1 MALLDAAERGSVA
14 MCRQL
19 LAAGSDVRER
29 DKYGDTPLMG
39 KGWKG
44 ILSWIKKEVRE
55 QEEAKEKILS

>member
-1 MALLDAAERGSVA
+1 MQLAAAAGGSVTE
-14 MCRQL
+14 CRQL
-19 LAAGSDVRER
+19 LEGGADVAER

-44 ILSWIKKEVRE
+44 NLSWIKKEVRE